1 MAKVANPAF
10 PAVPHGPSKGRSSR
24 SPEGVA
30 GPPSSPLSFIQ
41 VESGRPAALRTF
53 RPHTTAPHHHIVP
66 PGPVTGSLAGGLP
79 DLAEHLARAGL
90 DVPAALLQSHAA
102 AMNALIAADQ
112 GPIHPNLAVQAA
124 FSLNAV
130 YEAFLDRLPAGL
142 AASDPAFQTVASS
155 FMAHALLINEV
166 DRSGR
171 SPADTGAFI
180 SGTASMPP
188 SRLGASLSRSRS
200 G

>member
-10 PAVPHGPSKGRSSR
+10 PAVPHGPAEGRSSR

-30 GPPSSPLSFIQ
+30 GPSSPSFSFIQ

-53 RPHTTAPHHHIVP
+53 RPCTTAPLPHIVP
-66 PGPVTGSLAGGLP
+66 PGPVTGTLTGGLP
-79 DLAEHLARAGL
+79 DLAVQLARAGL

-102 AMNALIAADQ
+102 AMHALITADQ
-112 GPIHPNLAVQAA
+112 GFGHLNFAVQAA
-124 FSLNAV
+124 SSLDAV
-130 YEAFLDRLPAGL
+130 YRAFLDRLPDGL
-142 AASDPAFQTVASS
+142 AASDPGFQAVASS

-166 DRSGR
+166 GRSGR
-171 SPADTGAFI
+171 SPADIGAFI
-180 SGTASMPP
+180 GGTASMPP
-188 SRLGASLSRSRS
+188 SRLGVALSRSRP